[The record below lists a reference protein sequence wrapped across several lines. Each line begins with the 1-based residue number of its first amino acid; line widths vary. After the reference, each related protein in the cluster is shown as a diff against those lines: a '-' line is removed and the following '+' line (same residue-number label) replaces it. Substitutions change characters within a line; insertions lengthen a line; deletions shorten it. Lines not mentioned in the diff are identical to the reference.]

1 MNTDQL
7 ITVKELSQRL
17 NVPVSWIYQRTRL
30 GQEAI
35 PHVKMGKYVRF
46 HLVEVVEF
54 FKNNPLLDRYNKR
67 LANRGNYGTI
77 RPLLDIV

>member
-1 MNTDQL
+1 MSTDQL

-46 HLVEVVEF
+46 NLGEVVEF
-54 FKNNPLLDRYNKR
+54 FKANPQLDRR
-67 LANRGNYGTI
+67 
-77 RPLLDIV
+77 

>member
-46 HLVEVVEF
+46 NLGEVVEF
-54 FKNNPLLDRYNKR
+54 FKNNPQLDRR
-67 LANRGNYGTI
+67 
-77 RPLLDIV
+77 